1 MAAPTRIPLKKFNP
15 EYWDKIRMKPSMTS
29 ISGKSPRLD
38 LPVNPLAGVT
48 DSNGATAPGKL
59 GSLQSS
65 GFDLGSAGKLAGEV
79 IPYISNVVNSF
90 RKPPRIKLPEMIG
103 KTAPVRVNF
112 DNQRNEVDRK
122 VAGLNKNFDK
132 TLDENT
138 GAALKMGTLA
148 AGLREKNSVSAAEAT
163 TNAGLA
169 TDANRQNLQVD
180 MINSGLKSKYNDD
193 VVSRELADTRFKQ
206 QNLADVSDKYMAQ
219 QGQRDAAALDL
230 KKLAVMKTI
239 WQNSGVYNRLM
250 EDLKKKDGDPLGVGD
265 FAKAF
270 GGRIKPYAEGG
281 ELGGE
286 GYKVTVTDIDR
297 KAAAKDSFTSRM
309 FKDDAASIYAMGLRP
324 TTGADNSVMYMPNN
338 DVFQTEEGNK
348 MAFRYNKDNKF
359 DVVHIDK
366 NGTINQ
372 FDDKS
377 NGELRGLDQKGLMNY
392 VSQMYNKRAQKT
404 WTQPSM
410 EAQTSIGRNPNS
422 QYRSRIKLSN

>member
-15 EYWDKIRMKPSMTS
+15 EYWDKIRMKPSMIP
-29 ISGKSPRLD
+29 ISGKSPKLD
-38 LPVNPLAGVT
+38 LPVDPLAGMT
-48 DSNGATAPGKL
+48 DSNGVTAPGKL

-65 GFDLGSAGKLAGEV
+65 GFDLGSAGKLAGEMV
-79 IPYISNVVNSF
+79 PYISNIVNSF
-90 RKPPRIKLPEMIG
+90 RKPPRVKLPEMIS

-148 AGLREKNSVSAAEAT
+148 AGLREKNSISAAEAT

-169 TDANRQNLQVD
+169 TDTNRQNLQVD

-230 KKLAVMKTI
+230 KKLAVMKTV

-250 EDLKKKDGDPLGVGD
+250 EDLKKKDGDPLGVSD
-265 FAKAF
+265 FTKAF
-270 GGRIKPYAEGG
+270 GGRIKPYAGGG
-281 ELGGE
+281 ELQVAITE
-286 GYKVTVTDIDR
+286 EDR
-297 KAAAKDSFTSRM
+297 QRAAKDKYTTNLFGEHAPGMYAAGFVPRSYG
-309 FKDDAASIYAMGLRP
+309 KDIVY
-324 TTGADNSVMYMPNN
+324 TDNSDLFTTEGKGQRIGYLPSNGKLKR
-338 DVFQTEEGNK
+338 VFI
-348 MAFRYNKDNKF
+348 NKDNSFEYSDENNLDAAGVMADITRIHSQRLKQ
-359 DVVHIDK
+359 VQ
-366 NGTINQ
+366 GTTA
-372 FDDKS
+372 S
-377 NGELRGLDQKGLMNY
+377 
-392 VSQMYNKRAQKT
+392 NKR
-404 WTQPSM
+404 
-410 EAQTSIGRNPNS
+410 
-422 QYRSRIKLSN
+422 IKITN